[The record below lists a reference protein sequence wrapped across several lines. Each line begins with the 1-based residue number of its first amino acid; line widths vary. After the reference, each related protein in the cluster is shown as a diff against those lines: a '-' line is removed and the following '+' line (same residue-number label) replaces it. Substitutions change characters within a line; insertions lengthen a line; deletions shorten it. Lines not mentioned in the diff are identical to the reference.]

1 MTSEESSVPQTIM
14 TVDSFTATVQDDDL
28 TTPFTESDTASGDFD
43 DFTIEQ
49 EIRTSTLDVLTSSN
63 ETAKEVGTTIPDVD
77 FTKFFTTSYDSPT
90 GITMDNMTSRDD
102 EYTSVVTEDAT
113 ADDYAYTTKQSV
125 DMHTVDIT
133 TDDFGII
140 TDEST
145 VQPTGTSVYRVTRT
159 TMAHTSPIE
168 EVISTADV
176 TDTEFITK
184 GYETDV
190 TTYQLTSMFSETSTS
205 DDEAI
210 EEFETSKSYSTD
222 ATTGDDSVYYASEM
236 VTTEEYI
243 DTTKSFT
250 FEYTSQSDGF
260 TEVETTE
267 IVTSDDE
274 MKTTTEGDTEALT
287 TTPNEISTTN
297 SYGDPE
303 VLITSTEILTTE
315 SDGDTEDL
323 TTAYHEMS
331 TESDGVTEDLTT
343 ISNNI
348 VTTESDGDT
357 EDLTTTS
364 DEILTTESDEV
375 EKQSTYQS
383 VMPSTDGGELTTPNI
398 SESSQTFSNWE
409 LSTVSSIWND
419 TISEVLVT
427 DQSEVTSDLSMTM
440 NVTDYEDLTIVDH
453 SDEIGATT
461 ETVFQSTKEITA
473 EIEYIS
479 TDTGTIT
486 TSQEYSETTMLH
498 DTDYSASIITTE
510 LGAIRTTDTQTT
522 IKISTVP
529 QLISTTEL
537 TSETTQEPLI
547 GSVDDIFCFMTFY
560 PPALKGCRG
569 IVFTHG
575 VWMGGRVAGKS
586 LSGLYLRNR
595 KV

>member
-1 MTSEESSVPQTIM
+1 MGSVIMTSEESSVSQTIM

-28 TTPFTESDTASGDFD
+28 TTPFNESDTASGDFD

-49 EIRTSTLDVLTSSN
+49 EIRTSTLDVLTSNN
-63 ETAKEVGTTIPDVD
+63 ETAKEVETTLPDVG
-77 FTKFFTTSYDSPT
+77 FSKFFTTNYDSPT
-90 GITMDNMTSRDD
+90 GITTDDMTNRDD

-113 ADDYAYTTKQSV
+113 ADDYSHATKQYV

-133 TDDFGII
+133 TEFGII

-145 VQPTGTSVYRVTRT
+145 VQPTVSSVYRVTRT
-159 TMAHTSPIE
+159 TMAHTSPLE

-176 TDTEFITK
+176 TDTEFVTK
-184 GYETDV
+184 GYETDI
-190 TTYQLTSMFSETSTS
+190 TTDKLTSMFSATSTS

-210 EEFETSKSYSTD
+210 EEFETSKSYSTY
-222 ATTGDDSVYYASEM
+222 ATTDDDSVYYISDM

-243 DTTKSFT
+243 DTTKSFS
-250 FEYTSQSDGF
+250 FAPTSQSDGF

-274 MKTTTEGDTEALT
+274 MKTTTKGDTEALT

-303 VLITSTEILTTE
+303 VLITSTESLTTE

-357 EDLTTTS
+357 EDLTATS

-383 VMPSTDGGELTTPNI
+383 VMSSTDGGELTTPNI
-398 SESSQTFSNWE
+398 SEYSQTFSNWE
-409 LSTVSSIWND
+409 ISTVSSIWND
-419 TISEVLVT
+419 SISEVLVT

-510 LGAIRTTDTQTT
+510 LGAIRTIDTQTT
-522 IKISTVP
+522 IEISTVP
-529 QLISTTEL
+529 QVISTTKL
-537 TSETTQEPLI
+537 TSETTRELTTTPLI
-547 GSVDDIFCFMTFY
+547 GSVDDIFCFMTFLFSCKWMSF
-560 PPALKGCRG
+560 PLKY
-569 IVFTHG
+569 
-575 VWMGGRVAGKS
+575 
-586 LSGLYLRNR
+586 LS
-595 KV
+595 